1 MKIMCQTND
10 GFKISEKDL
19 ELRGP
24 GEFLGTRQHG
34 LPSMRAGSL
43 ENDMQIFRDAHDAA
57 LEILKADP
65 ELTLPEDREL
75 KRRIEKSIDSLGGV
89 LN

>member
-1 MKIMCQTND
+1 
-10 GFKISEKDL
+10 
-19 ELRGP
+19 
-24 GEFLGTRQHG
+24 
-34 LPSMRAGSL
+34 MRVGSL

-65 ELTLPEDREL
+65 GLTLPEDREL
-75 KRRIEKSIDSLGGV
+75 KRRIEKSIDNLGGV